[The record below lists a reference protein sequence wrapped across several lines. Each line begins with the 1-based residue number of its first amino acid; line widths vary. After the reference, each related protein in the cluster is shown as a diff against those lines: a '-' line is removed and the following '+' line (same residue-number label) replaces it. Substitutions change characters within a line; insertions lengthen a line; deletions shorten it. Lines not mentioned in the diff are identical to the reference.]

1 MTSLKPFR
9 KKTPM
14 SKCLQALWL
23 MAWLIAGEGV
33 ASTLCTALA
42 EWNQKHEVLV
52 HQQEDGSAIYILSH
66 GDSTEDLWVSAMPF
80 SWERPSS
87 LPEPHHYLANPQ
99 LNNQHRRHGRCLN
112 PNFIAQ
118 STSQAGTSVHH
129 PVVTTT
135 NREAPRQ
142 TTRFVSS
149 AGLRVRQSCLVMRC

>member
-9 KKTPM
+9 KKTQL

-23 MAWLIAGEGV
+23 LAWLIAGEGV
-33 ASTLCTALA
+33 ASTVCTALA

-66 GDSTEDLWVSAMPF
+66 GDSTEDLWAPALPF
-80 SWERPSS
+80 RWECPSS
-87 LPEPHHYLANPQ
+87 IPEPHHYLPNPQ

-118 STSQAGTSVHH
+118 TARQVDSCDHYFTGMIH
-129 PVVTTT
+129 
-135 NREAPRQ
+135 EAPRQ
-142 TTRFVSS
+142 MTLFVSS
-149 AGLRVRQSCLVMRC
+149 AGMRVRQGCLVMRC